1 MDSPEELSGESAG
14 NGSKLDAKTG
24 LNVPTVEEINVE
36 QKGFPVVKID
46 HFTEFADETPLKSR
60 RRPVKTPHRNGGGT
74 PLQSGSGPAHGM
86 TTTTTTTTTTRRRRS
101 SSRGSSKNL
110 KSSTEIS
117 PASMIFRNL
126 LILEDDLRR
135 QARQQKALKWQFTL
149 FLALLLGLAAAA
161 FYELYFTQEPVRGL
175 YKVALQF
182 MLIFIMVTIV
192 LFHLSGEYRRTIVI
206 PRKFFTSTNKG
217 IRQFNVKLVKVRSSV
232 SDLGIDLV
240 RLLCRTAA
248 SVNLAVVRKALPARM
263 AEKSGT
269 LRFWDAVALRSQP
282 RIGAVDVK
290 LVLNPRA
297 FSAEVREGWEIYRDE
312 FWAREGARRRKE
324 VNEMG
329 S

>member
-1 MDSPEELSGESAG
+1 MDTADELSGESSG
-14 NGSKLDAKTG
+14 NGAKMSVKTG
-24 LNVPTVEEINVE
+24 STVSSTVEEVNVE
-36 QKGFPVVKID
+36 QHKGFPVVKID
-46 HFTEFADETPLKSR
+46 HYTEFADETPLKSR
-60 RRPVKTPHRNGGGT
+60 RRPVKTPHRNAGTT
-74 PLQSGSGPAHGM
+74 PLQASSGTAHG
-86 TTTTTTTTTTRRRRS
+86 TATRRRRS
-101 SSRGSSKNL
+101 SSRSSSKNL

-182 MLIFIMVTIV
+182 MLIFILVTVI

-232 SDLGIDLV
+232 SDMGIDLV
-240 RLLCRTAA
+240 RLLCRTTA
-248 SVNLAVVRKALPARM
+248 SINLAVAAKTLPARM

-269 LRFWDAVALRSQP
+269 LRFWQAVALRSQP
-282 RIGAVDVK
+282 RIGAIDVK